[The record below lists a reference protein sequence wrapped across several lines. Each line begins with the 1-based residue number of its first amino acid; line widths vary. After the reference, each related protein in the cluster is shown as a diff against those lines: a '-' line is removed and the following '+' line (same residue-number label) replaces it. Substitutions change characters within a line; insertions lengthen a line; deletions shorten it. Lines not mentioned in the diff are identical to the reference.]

1 MSLIKETVKG
11 LNKVMLSL
19 GAAFKF
25 KEQHRRLKGELFLK
39 VYEKGNLVYEY
50 QKHNIIVNTASILIA
65 RLLKDNKEPTNGIS
79 YLAVGSGSAGWN
91 PFDPPAPT
99 TSQTLL
105 ENEFERKAIELTTF
119 VNPETGE
126 PTTVE
131 TNIVDYSVTFG
142 EADAVGPI
150 MEMGLF
156 GGDATSE
163 RNTGCLVNHRTF
175 PVINKTNSM
184 TLTII
189 FRITT

>member
-1 MSLIKETVKG
+1 MKIIETIKGFNNILMFVG
-11 LNKVMLSL
+11 S
-19 GAAFKF
+19 AFKF
-25 KEQHRRLKGELFLK
+25 KEQSRRLKGELFIK
-39 VYEKGNLVYEY
+39 AYEKDKLVYEY
-50 QKHNIIVNTASILIA
+50 RKHNIIVNTASILIA

-79 YLAVGSGSAGWN
+79 YLAVGSGAAGWN
-91 PFDPPAPT
+91 PFDPPSPT

-105 ENEFERKAIELTTF
+105 ENEFERKAVELTTF
-119 VNPETGE
+119 VSPESGE

-142 EADAVGPI
+142 EADAVGPL